1 MSALILWHFDLRRI
15 FDFSSRRKGKKTDG
29 STKHRSHARPQAHA
43 GMTCFAETAGTQR
56 IFLCALAVSRKSCN
70 FAELAKPKMNK
81 APTPYSTEEEPS
93 KSSTLRESALAL
105 EEQETFVLPDDVDY
119 ASIVEGILQ
128 VTPDIEEEIAAA
140 DRGET
145 VSMDEFKTMFAKW
158 LE

>member
-1 MSALILWHFDLRRI
+1 
-15 FDFSSRRKGKKTDG
+15 
-29 STKHRSHARPQAHA
+29 
-43 GMTCFAETAGTQR
+43 
-56 IFLCALAVSRKSCN
+56 
-70 FAELAKPKMNK
+70 MNK
-81 APTPYSTEEEPS
+81 DTQPYPSEEE
-93 KSSTLRESALAL
+93 SSESLTLSESAAAL

-145 VSMDEFKTMFAKW
+145 VSMDEFKTMFAQW